1 MLMNYPP
8 DDVASTE
15 SLSTWTTS
23 NLSLVDLAVVSI
35 TLAMLSIPDW
45 LIGVSGQPICALE
58 SGFCLFVL
66 RILIL

>member
-15 SLSTWTTS
+15 LLSTWTTS

-35 TLAMLSIPDW
+35 TLAMLSIPD
-45 LIGVSGQPICALE
+45 
-58 SGFCLFVL
+58 
-66 RILIL
+66 